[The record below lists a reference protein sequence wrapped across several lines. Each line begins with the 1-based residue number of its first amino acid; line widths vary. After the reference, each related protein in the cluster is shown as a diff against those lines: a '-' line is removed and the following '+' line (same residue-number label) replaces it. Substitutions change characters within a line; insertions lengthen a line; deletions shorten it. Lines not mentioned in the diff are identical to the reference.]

1 MRQLILIHGRAQE
14 NKDGAALKQDWLA
27 SWEKGLAKIGK
38 TLPITDADIH
48 FPYYG
53 DSLIDLVGG
62 KSAEDAAKII
72 IKGAGRPNAAEQ
84 DVMREMITE
93 IAVRKGIAEA
103 DIRAT
108 LAEDPAANAE
118 VIEKGVLNWRW
129 VQAILS
135 TLDKVEP
142 LSARLVAL
150 VTADVAKYLTNPA
163 IHHAINA
170 GVLKAFTDN
179 QDAVVVAHSLGTV
192 VAYNV
197 LMSRPH
203 PFAKVGVPLF
213 VTLGSP
219 LAVHA
224 IKSRLRPHTF
234 PKPVGQWYNA
244 MDPDD
249 VVALFPLTNK
259 HFLTG
264 GTITNHTAVDNW
276 TDNQHGIAGY
286 LDDAD
291 VAKRIFDALTK

>member
-14 NKDGAALKQDWLA
+14 NKDAAALKQEWIA
-27 SWEKGLAKIGK
+27 AWKKGLAKTGRTI
-38 TLPITDADIH
+38 PISDADIH

-53 DSLIDLVGG
+53 DTLIQMVGG
-62 KSAEDAAKII
+62 KSEAEAAKVI
-72 IKGAGRPNAAEQ
+72 IKGAGQPDAAEQ
-84 DVMREMITE
+84 EIMREMITE
-93 IAVRKGIAEA
+93 IALRKGIAEV

-108 LAEDPAANAE
+108 LAEDPLANAE
-118 VIEKGVLNWRW
+118 AIEKGPLNWRW

-135 TLDKVEP
+135 TLDKIEP

-150 VTADVAKYLTNPA
+150 VTADVAKYLANPA
-163 IHHAINA
+163 IHQAVNQ
-170 GVLKAFTDN
+170 GVLNAFTAH

-203 PFAKVGVPLF
+203 PFAPVAAPLF

-219 LAVHA
+219 LAVNA

-249 VVALFPLTNK
+249 VVALYPLTNK

-264 GTITNHTAVDNW
+264 GTIVNHDDVDNW

-286 LDDAD
+286 LDDAQ

>member
-14 NKDGAALKQDWLA
+14 NKDAGALKKEWLA
-27 SWEKGLAKIGK
+27 AWEKGLAKTGRA
-38 TLPITDADIH
+38 LPITDADIH

-53 DSLIDLVGG
+53 DTLIQMVGG
-62 KSAEDAAKII
+62 KTEADAAKII
-72 IKGAGRPNAAEQ
+72 IKGAGTPDAAEQ
-84 DVMREMITE
+84 EIMREMITE
-93 IAVRKGIAEA
+93 IAMRKGIAEV

-118 VIEKGVLNWRW
+118 AIEKGPLNWRW

-150 VTADVAKYLTNPA
+150 VTADVAKYLANPA
-163 IHHAINA
+163 IHHAINK
-170 GVLKAFTDN
+170 GVLGAFADH
-179 QDAVVVAHSLGTV
+179 QDAVVVSHSLGTV

-203 PFAKVGVPLF
+203 PFAQVQVPLF

-219 LAVHA
+219 LAVNA
-224 IKSRLRPHTF
+224 IKSRLRPHTY

-249 VVALFPLTNK
+249 VVSLYPLSPK
-259 HFLTG
+259 HFPTG
-264 GTITNHTAVDNW
+264 GTITNQTDVDNW

-286 LDDAD
+286 LDDAK
-291 VAKRIFDALTK
+291 VAKRIFDALTT